1 MKKIRKLFILLLAG
15 LFLFSSCIKD
25 AEDDELI
32 EETETETENVSNS
45 SADEKD
51 IYINLTEKKTS
62 DDNSTW
68 FDISSIKTKLLGK
81 TVKITS
87 DDYGVI
93 TLDYTSERAYDTNIH
108 LSGSLTGGVKIQT
121 NGEEGVNTAVYL
133 NNVTITS
140 TDYPC
145 LEITKGGAATV
156 YLSGSNTFTDGR
168 IYGYGYGD
176 SAATCESSRVKNAE
190 GSDNKGT
197 LYCKGSLTIA
207 ESSSGGALTVIQA
220 YKNCIATKD
229 GLLTVKSGSL
239 NLKNYHGENSGK
251 NGLYGGTGIVIEGGS
266 ISFEGKGVVSPSD
279 LRKANGLK
287 TDDQD
292 GTNTTNYINISGGSI
307 SISIEDGKGI
317 SASNVNISGGSVK
330 VLVSGEENDSQT
342 SYSCYDADGVQESG
356 TIKYNPKGIE
366 GEEAIKISGGNVFV
380 SSSKTGIDTDK
391 NLAISGGTVVVTAS
405 KAPFKYGE
413 SSTFAVSGN
422 SATIFG
428 LGSKKKTNEGLPTSC
443 SIKCISQTFE
453 ESSSEPLGIDGV
465 ISIESPNAYKAALL
479 ISAKLNDDA
488 EAENCFVQ
496 GHTLGSNGNVFISSD
511 TSVLIAK

>member
-1 MKKIRKLFILLLAG
+1 MKKLKNLFILLLAG
-15 LFLFSSCIKD
+15 LFLFSSCVKD
-25 AEDDELI
+25 AGDS
-32 EETETETENVSNS
+32 TT
-45 SADEKD
+45 SADGTEL
-51 IYINLTEKKTS
+51 YINLT
-62 DDNSTW
+62 N
-68 FDISSIKTKLLGK
+68 K
-81 TVKITS
+81 TVSEDNEEYFELS
-87 DDYGVI
+87 DENTMLIGNTVKVSLNTNGVI
-93 TLDYTSERAYDTNIH
+93 KVDYTSERAYDTNIH

-168 IYGYGYGD
+168 VYGYGYGD
-176 SAATCESSRVKNAE
+176 SAATCAEGRAKNAE

-229 GLLTVKSGSL
+229 GLLTVKNGSL
-239 NLKNYHGENSGK
+239 NLKNFHGENSGK
-251 NGLYGGTGIVIEGGS
+251 NGLYGGNGIVIEGGS

-330 VLVSGEENDSQT
+330 VLVSGEENDSET

-366 GEEAIKISGGNVFV
+366 GEESIKISGGNVFV

-405 KAPFKYGE
+405 KAPFKFGD
-413 SSTFAVSGN
+413 STETTTYSFAVSGN

-443 SIKCISQTFE
+443 SIKCISKTFE
-453 ESSSEPLGIDGV
+453 ESSDQPLGIDGV

-496 GHTLGSNGNVFISSD
+496 GHTLGSNGSVFISSD

>member
-1 MKKIRKLFILLLAG
+1 MKKLKNLFILLLAG
-15 LFLFSSCIKD
+15 LFLFSSCVKD
-25 AEDDELI
+25 AGDS
-32 EETETETENVSNS
+32 TT
-45 SADEKD
+45 SADGTEL
-51 IYINLTEKKTS
+51 YINLT
-62 DDNSTW
+62 N
-68 FDISSIKTKLLGK
+68 K
-81 TVKITS
+81 TVSEDNEEYFELS
-87 DDYGVI
+87 DENTMLIGNTVKVSLNSAGI
-93 TLDYTSERAYDTNIH
+93 IKVDYTSERAYDTNIH

-176 SAATCESSRVKNAE
+176 SAATCAEGRAKNAE

-239 NLKNYHGENSGK
+239 NLKNFHGENSGK

-266 ISFEGKGVVSPSD
+266 ISFEGNGVVSASD

-380 SSSKTGIDTDK
+380 NSSKTGIDTDK
-391 NLAISGGTVVVTAS
+391 
-405 KAPFKYGE
+405 
-413 SSTFAVSGN
+413 
-422 SATIFG
+422 
-428 LGSKKKTNEGLPTSC
+428 
-443 SIKCISQTFE
+443 
-453 ESSSEPLGIDGV
+453 
-465 ISIESPNAYKAALL
+465 
-479 ISAKLNDDA
+479 
-488 EAENCFVQ
+488 
-496 GHTLGSNGNVFISSD
+496 
-511 TSVLIAK
+511 

>member
-1 MKKIRKLFILLLAG
+1 MKKLKNLFILLLAG
-15 LFLFSSCIKD
+15 LFLFSSCVKD
-25 AEDDELI
+25 AGDS
-32 EETETETENVSNS
+32 TT
-45 SADEKD
+45 SADGTEL
-51 IYINLTEKKTS
+51 YINLT
-62 DDNSTW
+62 N
-68 FDISSIKTKLLGK
+68 K
-81 TVKITS
+81 TVSEDNEEYFELS
-87 DDYGVI
+87 DENTMLIGNTVKVSLNTNGVI
-93 TLDYTSERAYDTNIH
+93 KVDYTSERAYDTNVH

-168 IYGYGYGD
+168 VYGYGYGD
-176 SAATCESSRVKNAE
+176 SAATCAEGRAKNAE

-207 ESSSGGALTVIQA
+207 ESSSGGSLTVIQA

-266 ISFEGKGVVSPSD
+266 ISFEGKGVVSSSD

-307 SISIEDGKGI
+307 SIKIESGKGI

-330 VLVSGEENDSQT
+330 VLVSGEENDSET

-405 KAPFKYGE
+405 KAPFKFGD
-413 SSTFAVSGN
+413 STDTTTYSFAVSGN
-422 SATIFG
+422 SATVFG
-428 LGSKKKTNEGLPTSC
+428 LGSKNKTIEGLPTSS

-453 ESSSEPLGIDGV
+453 ESSDQPLGIDGV

-496 GHTLGSNGNVFISSD
+496 GHTLGSNGSVFISSD

>member
-15 LFLFSSCIKD
+15 LFLFSSCVKD
-25 AEDDELI
+25 AGDS
-32 EETETETENVSNS
+32 TT
-45 SADEKD
+45 SADGTEL
-51 IYINLTEKKTS
+51 YINLT
-62 DDNSTW
+62 N
-68 FDISSIKTKLLGK
+68 K
-81 TVKITS
+81 TVSEDNEEYFELSAENTMLIGNTVKVSLNTN
-87 DDYGVI
+87 GVI
-93 TLDYTSERAYDTNIH
+93 KVDYTSERAYDTNIH

-176 SAATCESSRVKNAE
+176 SAATCAEGRAKNAE

-207 ESSSGGALTVIQA
+207 ESSSGGSLTVIQA

-239 NLKNYHGENSGK
+239 NLKNFHGENSGK

-266 ISFEGKGVVSPSD
+266 ISFEGKGVVSQID
-279 LRKANGLK
+279 LRKANGFK
-287 TDDQD
+287 TDDKD
-292 GTNTTNYINISGGSI
+292 GNDTTNYINISGGSI

-356 TIKYNPKGIE
+356 TIKYNPKGID
-366 GEEAIKISGGNVFV
+366 GSNSLSISGGSVFV
-380 SSSKTGIDTDK
+380 KSSKTGIDTDK

-465 ISIESPNAYKAALL
+465 ISIEKPNAYKAALL
-479 ISAKLNDDA
+479 ISAKLADDA

-496 GHTLGSNGNVFISSD
+496 GHTLGSNGSVFISSD